1 MMALILVFVWFSQ
14 NYYHVCLVTLHAFVE
29 LSLQLYV
36 YPFLLKVNFRDSE
49 LDLHF
54 SCRELECR
62 K

>member
-29 LSLQLYV
+29 FLSATICIS
-36 YPFLLKVNFRDSE
+36 FLLKVNFRDSE

-54 SCRELECR
+54 SSSELECR